1 MHSHSDRKE
10 LRVSNFYEIW
20 DKREN
25 DLIETFHA
33 NICRQSRKFYYRGIS
48 DIEFTYAV
56 NGRNTYFFF
65 DELYKTMVTKLLL
78 TEKS

>member
-1 MHSHSDRKE
+1 MHCHSDRKE
-10 LRVSNFYEIW
+10 LRVSNFHEIC

-25 DLIETFHA
+25 DFIETFHA

-48 DIEFTYAV
+48 NIEFTYAV
-56 NGRNTYFFF
+56 NDRNTYFF
-65 DELYKTMVTKLLL
+65 DELYQTMETKLLL